1 MCLMIVF
8 QWSSRNALV
17 SVMKPIPCY
26 IVDVL
31 YGECESRL
39 LVMVGVVVFGGQMH
53 GVEKRL

>member
-1 MCLMIVF
+1 MVVF

-39 LVMVGVVVFGGQMH
+39 LVMVGVVVFGGRMH